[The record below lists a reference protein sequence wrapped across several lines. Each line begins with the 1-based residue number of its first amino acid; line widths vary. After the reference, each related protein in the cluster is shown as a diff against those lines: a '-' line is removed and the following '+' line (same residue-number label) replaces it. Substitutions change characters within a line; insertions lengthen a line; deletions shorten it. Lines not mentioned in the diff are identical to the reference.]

1 MTGKKSNVGAG
12 FVIFKND
19 DPEKML
25 VLIREDGVYDI
36 PKGTKDESESDLDT
50 ARRETFE
57 ECSIVIEPSEM
68 LTPEASL
75 RHGSLTTYVAITD
88 KVPEVVPNINSGILE
103 HVGYEWVTK
112 SKAASNCLPYLVPHI
127 EAAFFLKSICLL

>member
-1 MTGKKSNVGAG
+1 MTGRKSNVGAG
-12 FVIFKND
+12 FVIFKSD
-19 DPEKML
+19 EPEKML

-36 PKGTKDESESDLDT
+36 PKGTKDNNESDLDT

-88 KVPEVVPNINSGILE
+88 KIPEVVPNQKSGILE
-103 HVGYEWVTK
+103 HIGYDWVTK
-112 SKAASNCLPYLVPHI
+112 QAALSNCLPYLPQHI